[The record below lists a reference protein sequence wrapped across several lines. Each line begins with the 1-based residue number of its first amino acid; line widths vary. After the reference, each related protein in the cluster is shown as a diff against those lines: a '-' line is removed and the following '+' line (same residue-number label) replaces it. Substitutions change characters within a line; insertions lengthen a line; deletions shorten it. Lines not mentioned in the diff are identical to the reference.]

1 MVLRRSSGRTVMICS
16 SCELVGGPFG
26 AEEAAL
32 LLKVH
37 DQLHHGGLALH
48 RAPLPPA
55 I

>member
-1 MVLRRSSGRTVMICS
+1 MICS

-26 AEEAAL
+26 ADEAAL

-37 DQLHHGGLALH
+37 EQLHHGDLSMH
-48 RAPLPPA
+48 RAPLPPP